1 MVKKLFIV
9 TLALVMVFS
18 ITGMASNS
26 YKIPVVLKALNSDYW
41 KTVEAGAKDAANE
54 LGVEVSVIGPSA
66 ETQVMEQFNMLQ
78 DQLIRDIDALVVAPL
93 RPTTLT
99 PIFEQAKQEG
109 IPVLLIDTDAP
120 WEGKVTFIGTGNYEA
135 GRQAGEY
142 MLQKLPN
149 GGNVV
154 IIRGA
159 MGDLTH
165 DERTNGFLDA
175 VEGTDIKVVA
185 IQPANSERGMGMTVM
200 QNLLQAHPDIDGVY
214 ATNDEMALGAL
225 RAIQTAGI
233 KKDIAIIGFDGSPDA
248 LKSIRD
254 GGLTASIKQ
263 DSYMIGYY
271 GVEYA
276 VKYLNG
282 EKVEKEIPVPTLVI
296 DKTNV
301 QEEIANMEKIL
312 GRNL

>member
-1 MVKKLFIV
+1 VVKKLFIV